1 LRIEK
6 LINEKND
13 NMSCFETST
22 FLKNPQVFKTEVFIE
37 AVKKFN
43 WEYKIISK
51 NEVIVTKIPNANLHG
66 EYAMK
71 IKNGKVTYNSYYLKN
86 AKELVND
93 LKSEFFIL
101 NVEYAKKT
109 ILSEFESVGFT
120 MKKDYDFV
128 ATDEVK
134 DKFFMV
140 GYSKLENEDEKR
152 TEIEFSILKDGTIVS
167 DSNYIPYDVH
177 ELADK
182 AMEGIENSF
191 GNTRREGIEI
201 KRKEVPVRYKNKS
214 YCSPSNKIIAKN

>member
-1 LRIEK
+1 
-6 LINEKND
+6 
-13 NMSCFETST
+13 MSCFETST
-22 FLKNPQVFKTEVFIE
+22 FLKNPQVFKTEIFIQ

-43 WEYKIISK
+43 WEYEIKGE
-51 NEVIVTKIPNANLHG
+51 NEIIVTNIPGAQLHG

-71 IKNGKVTYNSYYLKN
+71 ISNGKVTYNSYYLKN
-86 AKELVND
+86 GKELIKD
-93 LKSEFFIL
+93 LQSKFYIL

-109 ILSEFESVGFT
+109 ILTEFESQGFSL
-120 MKKDYDFV
+120 KKDYDFV
-128 ATDEVK
+128 ANEEIK
-134 DKFFMV
+134 EKFFMV

-182 AMEGIENSF
+182 AMEGIEKAF

-201 KRKEVPVRYKNKS
+201 KRKEIPVRYKNKS
-214 YCSPSNKIIAKN
+214 YCSVSNKIIAKN